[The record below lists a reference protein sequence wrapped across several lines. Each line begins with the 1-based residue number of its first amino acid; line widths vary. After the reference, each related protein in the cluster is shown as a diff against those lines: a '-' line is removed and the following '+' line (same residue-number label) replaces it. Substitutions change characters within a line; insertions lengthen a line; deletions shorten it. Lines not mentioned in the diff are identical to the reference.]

1 MSSQPPSLLLYNA
14 NVITLEPWLP
24 RASWVAVEDG
34 RIAEVRRGDPPRELL
49 GRQGVRAVDCEGGV
63 LIPGFHDAH
72 CHVLATASAL
82 LAVDCSPGAVSSVA
96 EIGERLR
103 QRADSLPP
111 GAWIRGAGYN
121 EFYLLERRHPDRH
134 DLDAA
139 VPDRPVR
146 LAHRS
151 RHAHVLNTRALE
163 LAGIRADTPDPVDG
177 VIERDPATGEP
188 TGLLLEMGGYLDGV
202 VPPLAREE
210 LYEGVRLFNAQ
221 CLSMGITSLQD
232 ATHTNTPER
241 WRLFKEV
248 RERGLLTPEVTLMAG
263 AAHLPEFLREGFAFG
278 CERDGMRLGA
288 AKIMLTMTT
297 GSLSPSIEELAF
309 TVERAA
315 RSGFPVAIHA
325 VEAEAVEAAVEAICR
340 LGQGEEAGL
349 RHRIEHCSECPP
361 WLADRLAGC
370 GISVVTQP
378 GFIYHHGDRYLA
390 EVDEERQPW
399 LYTIGSLRARG
410 VRVGAGSDAPVAALS
425 PLDGVYA
432 AVTRRSSSGAS
443 LLPNEAVD
451 AHTALRMHT
460 LDSACASAQ
469 EHVRGS
475 IATGK
480 RADLALLDRDPTAID
495 REEIRDT
502 KVLITVAGG
511 RVVWEAR

>member
-1 MSSQPPSLLLYNA
+1 MSSQPQLLLYNA
-14 NVITLEPWLP
+14 NVITLKPSLP
-24 RASWVAVEDG
+24 RASWVSVSDG
-34 RIAEVRRGDPPRELL
+34 LIAEVDRGDPPRELF
-49 GRQGVRAVDCEGGV
+49 GRRDVRVVDCEGGT

-82 LAVDCSPGAVSSVA
+82 LAVDCSPGAVSSVV
-96 EIGERLR
+96 EIGEQLR
-103 QRADSLPP
+103 RRADSSPP
-111 GAWIRGAGYN
+111 GAWVRGAGYN
-121 EFYLLERRHPDRH
+121 EFYLRERRHPDRH
-134 DLDAA
+134 DLDAF

-151 RHAHVLNTRALE
+151 GHAHVLNTRALE
-163 LAGIRADTPDPVDG
+163 LAGIRSDTPDPVDG
-177 VIERDPATGEP
+177 VIERDPANGEP

-202 VPPLAREE
+202 VPPLTREE

-241 WRLFKEV
+241 WKLVKDI

-263 AAHLPEFLREGFAFG
+263 AAHLSEFLGEGLAFG
-278 CERDGMRLGA
+278 HERDGMRLGA

-297 GSLSPSIEELAF
+297 GSLSPSMEELAGI
-309 TVERAA
+309 VEGAA

-325 VEAEAVEAAVEAICR
+325 VEAEAVEAAVEAIRR
-340 LGQGEEAGL
+340 LGQGSTSDL
-349 RHRIEHCSECPP
+349 KHRIEHCSECPP

-370 GISVVTQP
+370 GITVVTQP

-390 EVDEERQPW
+390 EVEDPRQPW
-399 LYTIGSLRARG
+399 LYAIGSLRARG
-410 VRVGAGSDAPVAALS
+410 VRVGAGSDAPVAALN

-432 AVTRRSSSGAS
+432 SVTRRSSSGVA
-443 LLPNEAVD
+443 LLPDEAVD

-460 LDSACASAQ
+460 LDSACAGAQ

-495 REEIRDT
+495 VEEIRNA
-502 KVLITVAGG
+502 KVLMTVVGG
-511 RVVWEAR
+511 RVAWEW

>member
-1 MSSQPPSLLLYNA
+1 MSSQPQLLLYNA
-14 NVITLEPWLP
+14 NVITLEPSLP
-24 RASWVAVEDG
+24 RASWVSVSDG
-34 RIAEVRRGDPPRELL
+34 RIADVDRGDPPRELF
-49 GRQGVRAVDCEGGV
+49 GRRDVRVVDCEGGT

-82 LAVDCSPGAVSSVA
+82 LAVDCSPAAVSSM
-96 EIGERLR
+96 EELGEQLR
-103 QRADSLPP
+103 QRAAESPP

-121 EFYLLERRHPDRH
+121 EFYLRERRHPDRY
-134 DLDAA
+134 DLDAF

-151 RHAHVLNTRALE
+151 GHAHVLNTRALE
-163 LAGIRADTPDPVDG
+163 LAGIRSDTPDPVDG
-177 VIERDPATGEP
+177 VIERDPANGEP

-202 VPPLAREE
+202 VPPLTREE

-221 CLSMGITSLQD
+221 CLSMGITALQD

-248 RERGLLTPEVTLMAG
+248 RGRGLLTPEVTLMAG
-263 AAHLPEFLREGFAFG
+263 AAHLPDFLREGFAFG
-278 CERDGMRLGA
+278 YESGGMRLGA
-288 AKIMLTMTT
+288 AKIMLTLTT

-315 RSGFPVAIHA
+315 QSGFPVAIHA

-340 LGQGEEAGL
+340 LGQGRASGL

-361 WLADRLAGC
+361 WLAERIAAC
-370 GISVVTQP
+370 GITVVTQP
-378 GFIYHHGDRYLA
+378 GFVYHSGDRYLA

-399 LYTIGSLRARG
+399 LYVIGSLRARG
-410 VRVGAGSDAPVAALS
+410 VSVGSGSDAPVAPLN

-432 AVTRRSSSGAS
+432 AATRMSSSGAA

-451 AHTALRMHT
+451 SHAAMRMHT
-460 LDSACASAQ
+460 LDSAYAGMQ
-469 EHVRGS
+469 EHEAGS
-475 IATGK
+475 IVTGK

-495 REEIRDT
+495 PEEIRDT
-502 KVLITVAGG
+502 RVMITIAGG
-511 RVVWEAR
+511 RVVWEG

>member
-1 MSSQPPSLLLYNA
+1 MSLQPPSLLLYNA
-14 NVITLEPWLP
+14 NVVTLEPSLP
-24 RASWVAVEDG
+24 RASWVAVAG
-34 RIAEVRRGDPPRELL
+34 GSIAEVGRGDPPRELF
-49 GRQGVRAVDCEGGV
+49 GRQGVQAMDCEGGA

-72 CHVLATASAL
+72 CHVLATASEL
-82 LAVDCSPGAVSSVA
+82 LAVDCSPKAVASVE

-103 QRADSLPP
+103 RRATESPP

-121 EFYLLERRHPDRH
+121 EFYLRERRHPDRH

-151 RHAHVLNTRALE
+151 GHAHVLNSRALE
-163 LAGIRADTPDPVDG
+163 LAGIRADTADPVDG
-177 VIERDPATGEP
+177 VIERDPATGKP

-202 VPPLAREE
+202 VPPLTREE
-210 LYEGVRLFNAQ
+210 LYDGVRLFDEQ

-241 WRLFKEV
+241 WSLFKDI

-263 AAHLPEFLREGFAFG
+263 AVNLPDFLREGFAYG
-278 CERDGMRLGA
+278 CERDGMSMGA

-297 GSLSPSIEELAF
+297 GSLSPSMEELAGM
-309 TVERAA
+309 VESAA

-325 VEAEAVEAAVEAICR
+325 VEVEAVEAAVEAICR
-340 LGQGEEAGL
+340 LGQGREGRL

-370 GISVVTQP
+370 GITVVTQP
-378 GFIYHHGDRYLA
+378 GFIYHHGDRYLS
-390 EVDEERQPW
+390 EVDDPMQPW

-425 PLDGVYA
+425 PLDGIYA
-432 AVTRRSSSGAS
+432 AVTRRSSSGTA

-460 LDSACASAQ
+460 LDSACAGMQ
-469 EHVRGS
+469 EHAIGS

-480 RADLALLDRDPTAID
+480 RADLVLLDRDLTAID
-495 REEIRDT
+495 PEEIRET
-502 KVLITVAGG
+502 KTLLTVVGG
-511 RVVWEAR
+511 RVVWEG

>member
-1 MSSQPPSLLLYNA
+1 MSSQPPSLLLYNV
-14 NVITLEPWLP
+14 NVITIEPSPP
-24 RASWVAVEDG
+24 RASWVSVSDG
-34 RIAEVRRGDPPRELL
+34 TIAEVGRGDPPRELL
-49 GRQGVRAVDCEGGV
+49 GRQGVRAVDCEGGT

-82 LAVDCSPGAVSSVA
+82 LAVDCSPGAVSSVVD
-96 EIGERLR
+96 IGERLR
-103 QRADSLPP
+103 QRAAVVPP

-121 EFYLLERRHPDRH
+121 EFYLRERRHPDRH
-134 DLDAA
+134 DLDAV

-151 RHAHVLNTRALE
+151 GHAHVLNTRALE
-163 LAGIRADTPDPVDG
+163 LAGIRADTADPVDG

-202 VPPLAREE
+202 VPPLTREE
-210 LYEGVRLFNAQ
+210 LYEGVRLFNVQ

-241 WRLFKEV
+241 WRLFKDI
-248 RERGLLTPEVTLMAG
+248 RERGLLAPDVTLMAG
-263 AAHLPEFLREGFAFG
+263 AVHLPEFLREGFAFG
-278 CERDGMRLGA
+278 HERDGMSMGA

-297 GSLSPSIEELAF
+297 GSPTPSMEELAL

-340 LGQGEEAGL
+340 LGQGRAAGL

-370 GISVVTQP
+370 GITVVTQP

-390 EVDEERQPW
+390 EVDEQRQPW
-399 LYTIGSLRARG
+399 LYAIGSLRARG
-410 VRVGAGSDAPVAALS
+410 VRVGAGSDAPVAALN

-432 AVTRRSSSGAS
+432 AVTRKSSSGAT

-451 AHTALRMHT
+451 ANTALRMHT
-460 LDSACASAQ
+460 LDSACASMQ

-475 IATGK
+475 VATGK

-495 REEIRDT
+495 PEEIRET
-502 KVLITVAGG
+502 KTLMTVVGG
-511 RVVWEAR
+511 RVEWEG

>member
-1 MSSQPPSLLLYNA
+1 MPSQPPLLLLYNA
-14 NVITLEPWLP
+14 NVITLESSLP
-24 RASWVAVEDG
+24 RASWVAVAG
-34 RIAEVRRGDPPRELL
+34 GSIAEVGRGEPPRELL
-49 GRQGVRAVDCEGGV
+49 GRQGVQAIDCKGGT

-72 CHVLATASAL
+72 CHVLATASGL
-82 LAVDCSPGAVSSVA
+82 LAVDCSPGAVSSVD

-103 QRADSLPP
+103 RRSAVTPP

-121 EFYLLERRHPDRH
+121 EFYLRERRHPDRH

-151 RHAHVLNTRALE
+151 GHAHVLNTRALE
-163 LAGIRADTPDPVDG
+163 LAGIRADTADPVDG
-177 VIERDPATGEP
+177 VIERDPDTGEP

-202 VPPLAREE
+202 VPPLTREE
-210 LYEGVRLFNAQ
+210 LYEGVRLFNVQ

-241 WRLFKEV
+241 WRLFEDI

-263 AAHLPEFLREGFAFG
+263 AANLPDFLREGFAFG
-278 CERDGMRLGA
+278 HERDGMRMGA
-288 AKIMLTMTT
+288 AKIMLTLTT
-297 GSLSPSIEELAF
+297 GSLSPSMEELAGI
-309 TVERAA
+309 VESAA

-340 LGQGEEAGL
+340 LGQGSTSDL

-361 WLADRLAGC
+361 WLADRLASC
-370 GISVVTQP
+370 GITVVTQP

-390 EVDEERQPW
+390 DVDDPRQPW

-425 PLDGVYA
+425 PLDGIYA
-432 AVTRRSSSGAS
+432 AVTRKSSSGAS
-443 LLPNEAVD
+443 LLPHEAID

-460 LDSACASAQ
+460 LDSACAGAQ
-469 EHVRGS
+469 EHVHGS
-475 IATGK
+475 TAMGK
-480 RADLALLDRDPTAID
+480 RADLVLLDRDPTTID
-495 REEIRDT
+495 AEEIRET
-502 KVLITVAGG
+502 KTLMTIVGG
-511 RVVWEAR
+511 RVAWEAR

>member
-1 MSSQPPSLLLYNA
+1 MSSQPPSLLLYNV
-14 NVITLEPWLP
+14 NVITLEPSLP
-24 RASWVAVEDG
+24 RASWVAVAGDS
-34 RIAEVRRGDPPRELL
+34 IAEVGRGDPPRELL
-49 GRQGVRAVDCEGGV
+49 GRQGVRAVDCGGGV

-82 LAVDCSPGAVSSVA
+82 LAVDCSPGAVSSVK
-96 EIGERLR
+96 EIGERLM
-103 QRADSLPP
+103 QRAAVTPP

-121 EFYLLERRHPDRH
+121 EFYLRERRYPDRH
-134 DLDAA
+134 DLDSA

-151 RHAHVLNTRALE
+151 GHAHVLNTRALE
-163 LAGIRADTPDPVDG
+163 LAGIHADTPDPVDG

-202 VPPLAREE
+202 VPALTRED
-210 LYEGVRLFNAQ
+210 LYEGVRFFNAQ

-241 WRLFKEV
+241 WRLFKDI
-248 RERGLLTPEVTLMAG
+248 RERGFLTPEVTLMAG

-278 CERDGMRLGA
+278 CERDGIRLGA

-297 GSLSPSIEELAF
+297 GSLSPSMEELAGM
-309 TVERAA
+309 VESAA
-315 RSGFPVAIHA
+315 RRGFPVAIHA
-325 VEAEAVEAAVEAICR
+325 VEVEAVEAGVEAICR
-340 LGQGEEAGL
+340 LGQGTAPGL

-370 GISVVTQP
+370 GITVVTQP

-410 VRVGAGSDAPVAALS
+410 VRVGAGSDAPVAAFN
-425 PLDGVYA
+425 PLDGIYA
-432 AVTRRSSSGAS
+432 AVTRKSSSGAV
-443 LLPNEAVD
+443 LLPSEAVD

-460 LDSACASAQ
+460 LDSACTGAQ
-469 EHVRGS
+469 GHVLGS
-475 IATGK
+475 IAMGK

-495 REEIRDT
+495 PEEIRET
-502 KVLITVAGG
+502 KALMTVVGG
-511 RVVWEAR
+511 RVVWEG

>member
-1 MSSQPPSLLLYNA
+1 MSLQPPSLLLYNA
-14 NVITLEPWLP
+14 NVITLEPSLP
-24 RASWVAVEDG
+24 RASWVAVAGG
-34 RIAEVRRGDPPRELL
+34 RIAEVGRGGPPREFL
-49 GRQGVRAVDCEGGV
+49 GRQGVKAVDCGGGT
-63 LIPGFHDAH
+63 LIPGFNDAH
-72 CHVLATASAL
+72 CHVLAAASAL
-82 LAVDCSPGAVSSVA
+82 LAVDCSPETVSSVE

-103 QRADSLPP
+103 QRGAVTPP

-121 EFYLLERRHPDRH
+121 EFYLRERRHPDRH
-134 DLDAA
+134 DLDAF

-151 RHAHVLNTRALE
+151 GHAHVLNTRALE
-163 LAGIRADTPDPVDG
+163 LAGIHADTPDPVDG

-202 VPPLAREE
+202 VPPLTREE

-232 ATHTNTPER
+232 ATHTNSPER
-241 WRLFKEV
+241 WRLFKNIL
-248 RERGLLTPEVTLMAG
+248 ERGLLTPEVTLMAG

-297 GSLSPSIEELAF
+297 GSLSPSMEELAGI
-309 TVERAA
+309 VEMAA
-315 RSGFPVAIHA
+315 RSGFPVAVHA
-325 VEAEAVEAAVEAICR
+325 VEWEAVEAAVEAVRR
-340 LGQGEEAGL
+340 LGQESTSNL

-361 WLADRLAGC
+361 WLVERVAAC
-370 GISVVTQP
+370 GITVVTQP

-390 EVDEERQPW
+390 EVDDPRQSW
-399 LYTIGSLRARG
+399 LYAIGSLSARG
-410 VRVGAGSDAPVAALS
+410 VRVGAGSDAPVA
-425 PLDGVYA
+425 PLNPMEGIYA
-432 AVTRRSSSGAS
+432 AVTRRSSSGAA
-443 LLPNEAVD
+443 LLLSEAVD

-460 LDSACASAQ
+460 LDSAYAGAQ
-469 EHVRGS
+469 DHVRGS

-495 REEIRDT
+495 PEEIREART
-502 KVLITVAGG
+502 LMTVVGG
-511 RVVWEAR
+511 RVAWEG